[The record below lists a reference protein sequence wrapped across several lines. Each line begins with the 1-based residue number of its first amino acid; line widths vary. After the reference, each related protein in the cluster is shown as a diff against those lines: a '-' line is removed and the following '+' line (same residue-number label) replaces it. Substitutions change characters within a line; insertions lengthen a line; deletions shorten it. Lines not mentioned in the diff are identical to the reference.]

1 VVPTQGHFVGDPG
14 DSSVASV
21 AWSQS
26 GCHGRVR
33 TATCPGDHVDLEP
46 RMTPVALYSP
56 DPARGW
62 LPWAWLTPILMI
74 LFNAVPVIALH
85 GWMQSQHWSTPR
97 GEPIGL
103 AGLHALL
110 WIGFAPTLAAVLAW
124 VRFVEGRSLAS
135 IGLTGQAPLKTF
147 LRGLAVGFGTIALVV
162 TAIWMAGG
170 MQAAGLG
177 PAWRSPVSL
186 LHIGLLL
193 LGFVFQASV
202 EEVIFRGWMLSV
214 VARKTNVAVAVL
226 LVSLVFCLLHFSPQQ
241 PPLVM
246 LVTFLFSLFACAWA
260 LRTGNVWGVMGW
272 HAGWN
277 WLLATGFELPVTG
290 ITAHVPALLVALRP
304 QGPDTLTGGAEG
316 PEGSVLCS
324 VFFVAAIAWIQW
336 RKSRGPLG
344 PEEPHRA
351 GQALEVRG

>member
-1 VVPTQGHFVGDPG
+1 
-14 DSSVASV
+14 
-21 AWSQS
+21 
-26 GCHGRVR
+26 
-33 TATCPGDHVDLEP
+33 
-46 RMTPVALYSP
+46 MTPAGLYSP

-62 LPWAWLTPILMI
+62 LPSAWLTPILMI
-74 LFNAVPVIALH
+74 LFNAVPAIALD

-97 GEPIGL
+97 GDPIGL
-103 AGLHALL
+103 AGLYALL

-135 IGLTGQAPLKTF
+135 IGLTGPAPLKTF
-147 LRGLAVGFGTIALVV
+147 LCGLAVGFATIALVV
-162 TAIWMAGG
+162 GAIWMAGG

-177 PAWRSPVSL
+177 QAWRSPVSL

-193 LGFVFQASV
+193 LSFMFQASV

-226 LVSLVFCLLHFSPQQ
+226 LLSLVFCFLHFSPHQ
-241 PPLVM
+241 PPRVM
-246 LVTFLFSLFACAWA
+246 LGTFLFSLFACAWA
-260 LRTGNVWGVMGW
+260 LRTGNIWGVMGW

-290 ITAHVPALLVALRP
+290 IDAHLPALLVALRP
-304 QGPDTLTGGAEG
+304 QGLDTLTGGAEG
-316 PEGSVLCS
+316 PEGSYLCS

-336 RKSRGPLG
+336 RKTRGAPNLSPTSR
-344 PEEPHRA
+344 
-351 GQALEVRG
+351 